1 MDFVTV
7 REFHTQPAKVWKKLK
22 AGKDIVV
29 TRNGK
34 PFALLTHTEADRV
47 EENLRAI
54 RAARFAT
61 ALRET
66 QRIAKQKGL
75 DRMTIKEINAEIAA
89 VRKAR
94 EKRSADVRLP
104 SSTTHAEQIAAL
116 AGCLASPSQRKLSTQ
131 VQRAAIIKRVGE
143 RYRQTKPGRTKR

>member
-7 REFHTQPAKVWKKLK
+7 REFRTQPAKVWKKLK
-22 AGKDIVV
+22 AGKDVVV

-75 DRMTIKEINAEIAA
+75 DKMTMEEINAEIAA
-89 VRKAR
+89 VRTAR
-94 EKRSADVRLP
+94 RKRSAGG
-104 SSTTHAEQIAAL
+104 H
-116 AGCLASPSQRKLSTQ
+116 
-131 VQRAAIIKRVGE
+131 
-143 RYRQTKPGRTKR
+143 